1 MIKLRPKNVAATS
14 ATGEQ
19 GLGACPAAQSSQLC
33 LLRTILTGRNN
44 LTFRELQSLKW
55 TLCPILNQITGE
67 QAANYKTSG
76 ILIYLRYVKFSPAHQ
91 STGEELLNH
100 LTKISCESVKRGK
113 LRHRMPGGFWSG
125 SRWKA
130 LPEGGIPQV
139 PRVIPAHKLSSL
151 SPGHQ
156 GSQTPHIH

>member
-1 MIKLRPKNVAATS
+1 MQQQPLPQVSRAWVPAQLPRAPSFACSEQFSLVETTS
-14 ATGEQ
+14 PSESCSPLNG
-19 GLGACPAAQSSQLC
+19 
-33 LLRTILTGRNN
+33 
-44 LTFRELQSLKW
+44 
-55 TLCPILNQITGE
+55 LCPILNQITGE